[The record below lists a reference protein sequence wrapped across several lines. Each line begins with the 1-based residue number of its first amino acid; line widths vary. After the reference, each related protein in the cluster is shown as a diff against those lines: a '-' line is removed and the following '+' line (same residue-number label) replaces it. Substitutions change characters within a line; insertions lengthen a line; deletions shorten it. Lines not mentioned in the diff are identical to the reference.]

1 MRHDIARAS
10 HRPPYCLSLGTYA
23 IRYVLLTLQHQALA
37 HWPETRRCVHIKDF
51 CLETPPEASRRC
63 ASERSQMVLRLD
75 LDGSGRLWS
84 KTISRTS
91 ISHHAAPTGRR
102 DSPPPPSSPSA
113 PPTERSGHGD
123 GSTVQAT
130 AAATSTVIEATARR
144 QERIRSGRCG
154 RSGSGRP
161 SLRSPRKPYHGTA
174 FAGSNGGVSWATIM
188 YSSAPSL
195 ELAARERPFAME
207 RTRCFSR
214 A

>member
-37 HWPETRRCVHIKDF
+37 HWPETRRRVHIKDF

-113 PPTERSGHGD
+113 PPTERSGHGA
-123 GSTVQAT
+123 GSAMQAT
-130 AAATSTVIEATARR
+130 AAATSTVIRATARR
-144 QERIRSGRCG
+144 QERLRSGRCG

-161 SLRSPRKPYHGTA
+161 SLCAALARQIL
-174 FAGSNGGVSWATIM
+174 W
-188 YSSAPSL
+188 SSHIP
-195 ELAARERPFAME
+195 
-207 RTRCFSR
+207 TC
-214 A
+214 